1 MDIMKL
7 AIGGVA
13 IIPLIAGL
21 VEFSKRL
28 GLKGNLL
35 TVEAFMLGALSAG
48 VAGAIGLDLIPAIAL
63 PWVQVAFIGLA
74 GGVAGVSASGLYDL
88 AKRLANVRAF

>member
-1 MDIMKL
+1 MDVTKL

-28 GLKGNLL
+28 GLKGNQL
-35 TVEAFMLGALSAG
+35 TIEAFVLGAVAAG
-48 VAGAIGLDLIPAIAL
+48 IAGAIGLNLIPALVL
-63 PWVQVAFIGLA
+63 PWVQVVFIGLS
-74 GGVAGVSASGLYDL
+74 GGVAGVAASGLYDM
-88 AKRLANVRAF
+88 AKRLAGARQA